1 MTASKKERMQS
12 DQWKGS
18 DEYIASDHLT
28 RIVNVASSLER
39 PLLIKGEPGTG
50 KTLLANSIA
59 EGLGMDLITW
69 HVKSTSQA
77 KEGLYVYDT
86 VQRLY
91 DSRFQDQDVSDI
103 SSYIKLGPLG
113 QAFDSDKRCVL
124 LIDEI
129 DKADLEFPNDLLH
142 ELDEMSFRI
151 HETGR
156 IVKAKERP
164 IVIITSNNEKELP
177 DAFLRRVVFH
187 FIEFPG
193 PSLMAQI
200 VEVHHPG
207 IGTNLLETALRRF
220 YDMRRL
226 EGVRKRPSTSE
237 LIDWIGALIS
247 HGVDPD
253 SLDGDVPFA
262 GVLFKREQDLSRALN
277 ARGPA

>member
-1 MTASKKERMQS
+1 MSPSKTEKTQAPT
-12 DQWKGS
+12 WTGS
-18 DEYIASDHLT
+18 EEYIASDHLT
-28 RIVNVASSLER
+28 RIVNVAAQLER

-50 KTLLANSIA
+50 KTLLARSIA
-59 EGLGMDLITW
+59 KGLDMNLITW

-103 SSYIKLGPLG
+103 SEYIKLGPLG
-113 QAFDSDKRCVL
+113 QAFDAEKRCVL

-142 ELDEMSFRI
+142 ELDAMSFRI
-151 HETGR
+151 HETGKV
-156 IVKAKERP
+156 ISAKERP

-177 DAFLRRVVFH
+177 DAFLRRTVFH
-187 FIEFPG
+187 FIDFPG
-193 PSLMAQI
+193 PSLMSQI

-207 IGTNLLETALRRF
+207 IGTKLLETSLRRF

-226 EGVRKRPSTSE
+226 DGVRKRPSTSE

-253 SLDGDVPFA
+253 TLDGDVPFA
-262 GVLFKREQDLSRALN
+262 GVLFKREQDIARALN
-277 ARGPA
+277 SRGKA